1 MSASILFDFDGTL
14 VQSEDL
20 LLTFFNELNN
30 DGKYKKI
37 TREDMEG
44 LRNLSLKGKC
54 KMLGIPIYRIPALY
68 LKAKEMSRAHMNS
81 VALKDGIKEL
91 LHELKNRGF
100 KLNILSSND
109 EEVIREFVKSKGI
122 DLFDRIYSSNNL
134 FGKHHTIR
142 KYIDNHDLSADDIW
156 YVGDEVRDIVSCKK
170 AKVKVIAV
178 TWGYESEQV
187 LAEEKPDFLA
197 RKPYEIL
204 DIVLNYL
211 KAN

>member
-1 MSASILFDFDGTL
+1 MSTSILFDFDGTL

-20 LLTFFNELNN
+20 LLTFFNELNK
-30 DGKYKKI
+30 DGEYKKI
-37 TREDMEG
+37 TKEDLEV
-44 LRNLSLKGKC
+44 LRNQPIKGKC

-68 LKAKEMSRAHMNS
+68 LKAKEMGRTHMNS

-91 LHELKNRGF
+91 LYELKNRGF

-109 EEVIREFVKSKGI
+109 EEGIREFVKLKGI
-122 DLFDRIYSSNNL
+122 DLFDGIYSSNNL

-142 KYIDNHDLSADDIW
+142 RYMDNNDLSADDIW

-178 TWGYESEQV
+178 AWGYESEQL
-187 LAEEKPDFLA
+187 LAEENPDFLA
-197 RKPYEIL
+197 RKPCEIL
-204 DIVLNYL
+204 DIVLNY
-211 KAN
+211 